1 MINLNATQKNLLFA
15 AGTAAVAATPVAP
28 LSALTLLAQPAI
40 AATSFTK
47 GRKLPVRIGQAAFG
61 AAAGF
66 VGLCTGILMNPT
78 IEKPAPQVAEA
89 PAPVEQVT
97 EVAEEPEANK
107 PVQIIDANDTPWAA
121 PPVDPATVADAAPG
135 NVDPGKPRISQPAP
149 PVVPATSSRMTLR
162 EAQWEM
168 CDAGHQYRNDVRQGY
183 MTTSQAIREAA
194 EYAVYIQQENGLQSY
209 GNSPLSSA
217 ASHGFTGGSCNIYR

>member
-1 MINLNATQKNLLFA
+1 MTLNATQKNLLFA
-15 AGTAAVAATPVAP
+15 AGTAAVAAAGPAAP
-28 LSALTLLAQPAI
+28 LSALALLAQPAV

-97 EVAEEPEANK
+97 EVAEAPAAPAAPVVITPANE
-107 PVQIIDANDTPWAA
+107 TPWSASNA
-121 PPVDPATVADAAPG
+121 PSVVVDGRYDHTQYWMDESP
-135 NVDPGKPRISQPAP
+135 
-149 PVVPATSSRMTLR
+149 SRVYGEVNYNTDKKSITWTTKIFGVKETNR
-162 EAQWEM
+162 
-168 CDAGHQYRNDVRQGY
+168 CDASGTHYIDGSRSGMKCSVSMAGDRPSRVVVTDPSDGY
-183 MTTSQAIREAA
+183 
-194 EYAVYIQQENGLQSY
+194 
-209 GNSPLSSA
+209 LSSKTT
-217 ASHGFTGGSCNIYR
+217 FTI